1 MKFLVSE
8 ISFEEYQLATAD
20 TAVYPGA
27 LDGNAEALSY
37 VALGL
42 VGEAGEIANKVKKI
56 LRDKGGHVTSDDRT
70 ELSKELGDVLWY
82 LARFADE
89 IGYPLENIAYG
100 NVEKLRSRKER
111 GVISGS
117 GDNR

>member
-1 MKFLVSE
+1 MTDLDFDK
-8 ISFEEYQLATAD
+8 YQLATAD
-20 TAVYPGA
+20 TAIYPGA
-27 LDGNAEALSY
+27 LEGNADALSY

-56 LRDKGGHVTSDDRT
+56 LRDKAGQVKYEDTL

-82 LARFADE
+82 LARLADE
-89 IGYPLENIAYG
+89 IGYPLEAIAQS
-100 NVEKLRSRKER
+100 NLNKLNSRKAR

>member
-1 MKFLVSE
+1 MSNE

-27 LDGNAEALSY
+27 LEGNADALSY
-37 VALGL
+37 VTLGL
-42 VGEAGEIANKVKKI
+42 TGEAGEIANKVKKI
-56 LRDKGGHVTSDDRT
+56 LRDKGGNVTDEDRT

-82 LARFADE
+82 LARLSDE
-89 IGYPLENIAYG
+89 IGYPLEDIAQK
-100 NVEKLRSRKER
+100 NVDKLRSRKER

>member
-1 MKFLVSE
+1 MSNE

-27 LDGNAEALSY
+27 FEGNSDALSY
-37 VALGL
+37 VTLGL

-56 LRDKGGHVTSDDRT
+56 LRDKGGLVTEDDRT

-82 LARFADE
+82 LARLADE
-89 IGYPLENIAYG
+89 IGYPLEDIAQK
-100 NVEKLRSRKER
+100 NVDKLRSRKER
-111 GVISGS
+111 GVISGN

>member
-1 MKFLVSE
+1 MSE

-27 LDGNAEALSY
+27 LEGNADALSY
-37 VALGL
+37 VTLGL
-42 VGEAGEIANKVKKI
+42 TGEAGEIANKVKKI
-56 LRDKGGHVTSDDRT
+56 LRDKGGNVTSDDRT

-82 LARFADE
+82 LTRLADE
-89 IGYPLENIAYG
+89 IGYPLEDIAQR
-100 NVEKLRSRKER
+100 NVDKLRSRKER

>member
-1 MKFLVSE
+1 M
-8 ISFEEYQLATAD
+8 IDFEKYQLATAD

-27 LDGNAEALSY
+27 LEGNFEALTY
-37 VALGL
+37 VSLGL

-56 LRDKGGHVTSDDRT
+56 LRDKGGIVTEEDRT

-82 LARFADE
+82 LARLADE
-89 IGYPLENIAYG
+89 IGYPLEFIAQS
-100 NVEKLRSRKER
+100 NVNKLRSRKER
-111 GVISGS
+111 GVISGN

>member
-1 MKFLVSE
+1 M
-8 ISFEEYQLATAD
+8 IDFEKYQLATAD

-27 LDGNAEALSY
+27 LEGNAEALSY
-37 VALGL
+37 VSLGL

-56 LRDKGGHVTSDDRT
+56 LRDKGGIVTDEDT
-70 ELSKELGDVLWY
+70 IELSKELGDVLWY
-82 LARFADE
+82 LARLADE
-89 IGYPLENIAYG
+89 IGYPLEVIAQS
-100 NVEKLRSRKER
+100 NVNKLRSRKER